1 MGYIGVGVLLALCGA
16 LLEKSMKG
24 GLIVVGQV
32 NLGGSIEPVYNALE
46 VAELAV
52 EKGAQTLL
60 MPVSARKQ
68 LFDLPDDMVTKVN
81 IQYYTDGQDALVKA
95 LAE

>member
-1 MGYIGVGVLLALCGA
+1 
-16 LLEKSMKG
+16 MKG

-32 NLGGSIEPVYNALE
+32 NLGGSIDPLYNALE

-60 MPVSARKQ
+60 IPVSARKQ

-81 IQYYTDGQDALVKA
+81 IQYYTDAQDALVKA